1 MSRIEINRFAEMEV
15 FIQTVESKGLSA
27 AARRVS
33 MTPSAVSKLISRL
46 ETRLGTRLLMRSTKG
61 IELTTEG
68 QAFYSRCLS
77 IIEDVEAAER
87 EAARQSIPQG
97 RIRISCNVPLGTHYL
112 LPVIPK
118 FLARHPRIQLDVAL
132 TDQVVDLL
140 EDKTDVALRTGVL
153 RDSSLVS
160 RKLGESEIVTVA
172 APAYVKAHGTP
183 SMPQDLQRHNCLSFS
198 FARNTTSWLF
208 KDAHG
213 ERTTI
218 VPKGNTYVNN
228 GESMRLLAL
237 AGLGIAR
244 LGRFH
249 VAADLQKG
257 GLVPVLEAY
266 SMKETEPIHAV
277 FLGPGKMLAP
287 RIRAFLDFLV
297 DEIQLT
303 TLDEN

>member
-1 MSRIEINRFAEMEV
+1 MSRTEINRFAEMEV
-15 FIQTVESKGLSA
+15 FVQTVESKGLSA
-27 AARRVS
+27 ASRRVS

-68 QAFYSRCLS
+68 QAFYSRCLN
-77 IIEDVEAAER
+77 IIEDMETAER

-97 RIRISCNVPLGTHYL
+97 RIRVSCNVPLGTHYL
-112 LPVIPK
+112 LPAIPK
-118 FLARHPRIQLDVAL
+118 FLARHPRIQLEVAL

-160 RKLGESEIVTVA
+160 RKLGESEMVTVA
-172 APAYVKAHGTP
+172 APAYLKAHGVP
-183 SMPQDLQRHNCLSFS
+183 STPQDLERHNCLDFS
-198 FARNTTSWLF
+198 FARNTTAWVF
-208 KDAHG
+208 KDARG

-218 VPKGNTYVNN
+218 APKGNTYVNN
-228 GESMRLLAL
+228 GESMRLLTL

-244 LGRFH
+244 LGQFH

-257 GLVPVLEAY
+257 RLVPVLEAC
-266 SMKETEPIHAV
+266 SVKEVESIHAV

-287 RIRAFLDFLV
+287 RVRAFLDFLV
-297 DEIQLT
+297 DEIQPST
-303 TLDEN
+303 RSGN